1 MRAVRQD
8 DLAAAARALLAVDEA
23 DWADLSDRI
32 LAESDLA
39 DRYRKRLR
47 RLWPGG
53 LDGTIMSAAL
63 AHPHGPPLARLGRRE
78 ARAMIAMLAALERWR
93 DARDTGPAGQRGLS
107 GRGTL

>member
-1 MRAVRQD
+1 MARARPGPRLMRPVRQD
-8 DLAAAARALLAVDEA
+8 DLAAAARALLAVDET
-23 DWADLSDRI
+23 DWAELADRI
-32 LAESDLA
+32 LAESDIA

-63 AHPHGPPLARLGRRE
+63 SHPHGPPLARLGPRE

-93 DARDTGPAGQRGLS
+93 GRARH
-107 GRGTL
+107 